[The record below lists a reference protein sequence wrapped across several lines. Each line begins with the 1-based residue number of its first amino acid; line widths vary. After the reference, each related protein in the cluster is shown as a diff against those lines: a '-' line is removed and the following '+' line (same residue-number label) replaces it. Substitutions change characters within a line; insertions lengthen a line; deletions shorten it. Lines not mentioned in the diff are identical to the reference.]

1 VAEVDKPEVDHAET
15 VTADVA
21 EPKPIETDMTA
32 ADVPVNLVT
41 FRRTEKVQRREKL
54 RDWTQIFANI
64 LVPIAI
70 AVAAGGLYL
79 DNLQRGRDTASRQ
92 IELLYSEGLSA
103 SQVTL
108 FNLWRGQDMSVLEN
122 AVSRTFVDQFVSRK
136 IDASD
141 IDKNE
146 IISAIVSLTSYFDRV
161 EICVSSGRCDEA
173 EIVTQIGTYGR
184 DFHCFYAGQINALRN
199 QSLINYLGEGLR
211 DFAERSGGCGQ

>member
-1 VAEVDKPEVDHAET
+1 MDKTGVAD
-15 VTADVA
+15 A
-21 EPKPIETDMTA
+21 EPAKTDMVEDA
-32 ADVPVNLVT
+32 AVEAKVKADDPPDNLVT
-41 FRRTEKVQRREKL
+41 IPHVERVQRREKL

-136 IDASD
+136 IDASG
-141 IDKNE
+141 IEKNE
-146 IISAIVSLTSYFDRV
+146 VISAIVSLTSYFDRV
-161 EICVSSGRCDEA
+161 EICVASGRCDEA

-184 DFHCFYAGQINALRN
+184 DFHCFYAGQISALRN

-211 DFAERSGGCGQ
+211 NFAERSGGCGQ